1 MPGDL
6 AEPARFA
13 LPVRR
18 CDMTTT
24 ATAYWGARAAEYDT
38 FIRRVVPRYDEM
50 TARLL
55 DSLPAEPSRVVEL
68 GCGTGN
74 LSLLLADRLPGARFI
89 FVDGAP
95 EMVEATRLRLSAT
108 APEVAERSTF
118 LHGTFEGLEL
128 EVGSVDLVV
137 ASLSLHH
144 VADLAP
150 VYRMLARG
158 MAPGGE
164 FRSADGIRADDH
176 RLHALHLERW
186 EAFWREGDRLSPE
199 EIASV
204 KDHVARHDHYEPL
217 SRHFRMLEAAGFYR
231 TDCLWRDGLFGV
243 MAAAREG

>member
-1 MPGDL
+1 
-6 AEPARFA
+6 
-13 LPVRR
+13 
-18 CDMTTT
+18 MTTT

-55 DSLPAEPSRVVEL
+55 DSLPAAPGRVVEL

-108 APEVAERSTF
+108 APEVAERSSF
-118 LHGTFEGLEL
+118 LHGTFEELEL
-128 EVGSVDLVV
+128 EAGSVDLVV

-150 VYRMLARG
+150 VYGMLARG

-164 FRSADGIRADDH
+164 FRSADGIRADDP

-217 SRHFRMLEAAGFYR
+217 TQHFRMLEAAGFTR

-243 MAAAREG
+243 MAATREG

>member
-1 MPGDL
+1 
-6 AEPARFA
+6 
-13 LPVRR
+13 
-18 CDMTTT
+18 MTTT

-50 TARLL
+50 SARLL
-55 DSLPAEPSRVVEL
+55 NSLPADPDHVLEL

-74 LSLLLADRLPGARFI
+74 LSLLLADRLPGARFT
-89 FVDGAP
+89 FVDGAS

-108 APEVAERSTF
+108 TPQVAERSTF
-118 LHGTFEGLEL
+118 LHGTFEELEL
-128 EVGSVDLVV
+128 EAGSVDLVV

-150 VYRMLARG
+150 VYRVLARG

-164 FRSADGIRADDH
+164 FRSADGIRADDP

-186 EAFWREGDRLSPE
+186 EAFWREGDRLSAE

-204 KDHVARHDHYEPL
+204 KGHVARHDHYEPL
-217 SRHFRMLEAAGFYR
+217 SHHFRMLEAAGFTR

-243 MAAAREG
+243 MAAARTG

>member
-1 MPGDL
+1 
-6 AEPARFA
+6 
-13 LPVRR
+13 
-18 CDMTTT
+18 MTTT
-24 ATAYWGARAAEYDT
+24 ATTYWGARAAEYDG

-50 TARLL
+50 TDRLL
-55 DSLPAEPSRVVEL
+55 DSLPAAPRRVLEL

-95 EMVEATRLRLSAT
+95 EMVEATRLRLSAA

-118 LHGTFEGLEL
+118 LNGTFETLEL
-128 EVGSVDLVV
+128 ETGSVDLVV

-158 MAPGGE
+158 IAPGGE
-164 FRSADGIRADDH
+164 FRSADAIRAVDL
-176 RLHALHLERW
+176 RLHTLHLERW
-186 EAFWREGDRLSPE
+186 EAFWREGDGLSAE

-217 SRHFRMLEAAGFYR
+217 SQHFRMLEAAGFSR